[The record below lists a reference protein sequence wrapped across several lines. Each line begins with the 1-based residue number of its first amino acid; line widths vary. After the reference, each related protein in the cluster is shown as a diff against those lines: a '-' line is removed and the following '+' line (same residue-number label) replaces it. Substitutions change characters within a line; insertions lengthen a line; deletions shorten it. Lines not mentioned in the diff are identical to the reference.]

1 MFIFLKKSFSKRKH
15 FLVGERWAGKTHL
28 ARGKFSRK
36 IIIRNHQ
43 PSAMFHWWEETLKM
57 LSIQCFNASQE
68 NLAQLYRKRILCG
81 KLWSETFHEASKS
94 RKSEKRSTAYLDL
107 MLLFAL
113 NLLID
118 SHGIK
123 GKRDNKTPSIYQV
136 KQHKYFRLPRRNLFP
151 QHSFGES
158 CFPNPI
164 KPSIW
169 SEEELL

>member
-15 FLVGERWAGKTHL
+15 FLVGERWAGENTS
-28 ARGKFSRK
+28 RERK
-36 IIIRNHQ
+36 ILSKNHYPQ
-43 PSAMFHWWEETLKM
+43 SSTVSNVSLMRGNSQNAFG
-57 LSIQCFNASQE
+57 FNASRE

-81 KLWSETFHEASKS
+81 KLWSETFHEASNS

-164 KPSIW
+164 KPSIS